1 MNSQILE
8 RTAPNHHTAACADS
22 MSSAE
27 QELTAFF
34 SAVKKLFGF
43 EQAQISAEDWLNE
56 LEAINRMP
64 ASTRDWRRITINA
77 ATKLAG
83 RLGHSKPTLSLSKDL
98 GRGLGAHQ
106 FFNPYTSNS
115 PEGLGVE

>member
-1 MNSQILE
+1 
-8 RTAPNHHTAACADS
+8 

-34 SAVKKLFGF
+34 SAVKKSFGF

-64 ASTRDWRRITINA
+64 VSTRDWRRITINA
-77 ATKLAG
+77 ATKLGERVA
-83 RLGHSKPTLSLSKDL
+83 HSGPTLGPSK
-98 GRGLGAHQ
+98 GLVAA
-106 FFNPYTSNS
+106 
-115 PEGLGVE
+115 

>member
-22 MSSAE
+22 MISAE
-27 QELTAFF
+27 QEHTAFF

-64 ASTRDWRRITINA
+64 VSTRDWRRITINA

-83 RLGHSKPTLSLSKDL
+83 RVAHSKPTLSRSK
-98 GRGLGAHQ
+98 GLVAA
-106 FFNPYTSNS
+106 
-115 PEGLGVE
+115 

>member
-8 RTAPNHHTAACADS
+8 RTTLNHHTATCPDS
-22 MSSAE
+22 MISAE
-27 QELTAFF
+27 QELTTFF

-43 EQAQISAEDWLNE
+43 EQAKISAEDWLNE

-77 ATKLAG
+77 ATKLAARVG
-83 RLGHSKPTLSLSKDL
+83 QSKPTVGLSK
-98 GRGLGAHQ
+98 GLVAA
-106 FFNPYTSNS
+106 
-115 PEGLGVE
+115 

>member
-1 MNSQILE
+1 MNQQILD
-8 RTAPNHHTAACADS
+8 RSTLNHHTAACPDS
-22 MSSAE
+22 MISAE

-56 LEAINRMP
+56 LETMNSMP
-64 ASTRDWRRITINA
+64 VSTSDWRRITINA

-83 RLGHSKPTLSLSKDL
+83 TVGHSKPTLSPSK
-98 GRGLGAHQ
+98 GLVAA
-106 FFNPYTSNS
+106 
-115 PEGLGVE
+115 